1 MPNRTSSPSRRDAT
15 KSATASEKRGG
26 YGSSSRLVTTL
37 APPPSGPAP
46 GAKKPAP
53 TPNGANQR
61 PSKGDRPV

>member
-1 MPNRTSSPSRRDAT
+1 MPHRTSSPTRSDAT
-15 KSATASEKRGG
+15 KGAATSEKRGG

-53 TPNGANQR
+53 APTPRSDNQR
-61 PSKGDRPV
+61 PSSG